1 MPEKSRAKKGRA
13 KKVVSELAVK
23 EIDVVKKKVDDKLDG
38 TNWVQKTAQKRGTIN
53 HEIKC
58 ILFLGRKISILN

>member
-38 TNWVQKTAQKRGTIN
+38 TNWV
-53 HEIKC
+53 
-58 ILFLGRKISILN
+58 